1 MKLTKNF
8 SAAEFRCNDK
18 AKTEVPANLLCNVQ
32 ELAEQLQ
39 VLRDHVGK
47 PIVINSGYRTAAYNK
62 SVGGSPK
69 SQHLLAKAADI
80 RIAGYTPK
88 QVADIVEKLVKEG
101 KMKIGGIGVYPT
113 FTHLD
118 TRATKARW

>member
-1 MKLTKNF
+1 MRLTKNF
-8 SAAEFRCNDK
+8 SLAEFATNDG
-18 AKTEVPANLLCNVQ
+18 TPVPANLLCNVQ

-47 PIVINSGYRTAAYNK
+47 SIIINSGYRHPAYNK
-62 SVGGSPK
+62 RIGGSPN

-88 QVADIVEKLVKEG
+88 QVAAIVEKLIGEG

-113 FTHLD
+113 FVHLD
-118 TRATKARW
+118 TRDKKARW